1 MTGKKVFGRKAD
13 LQEIIEH
20 FNVGLFSYD
29 TAFLIYYL
37 VLLGDIFRTCCSALL
52 HLNSVT

>member
-20 FNVGLFSYD
+20 FNVGFLSPTTLF
-29 TAFLIYYL
+29 FLTYYL
-37 VLLGDIFRTCCSALL
+37 VLLGDII
-52 HLNSVT
+52 